1 MTTSAMDELISV
13 VNELHDAFTDLK
25 MDVKIDLP
33 QIAVIGSQ
41 SSGKSSVL
49 ESVVGR
55 DFLPRGSGIVTKCPL
70 VLQLV
75 QQPKGSTEWGE
86 FLHNPGKKYTD
97 FEKIRDEIER
107 RTDEMTQGMRGHV
120 TKNPINLKI
129 YSPNVLTLTL
139 VDLPGLVMNAVA
151 DQPQDIE
158 AQIEQMVTEYVRPSN
173 TIMLAVS
180 PANADIATSSALR
193 LAKKLDPEG
202 ERTLGVLTKLDL
214 MDRGTDAMDMLEGK
228 FIPLRLGFIGVVNR
242 SQADINTKK
251 STAAARAAEKEF
263 FSSHPVYSKIA
274 DKQGTEYL
282 SKQLNK
288 LLLAHIQN
296 SIPELKEHV
305 DRLSKSMVKTQE
317 SLGMLDECQMDHGA
331 HLLNLIKSFSD
342 NIRQCIEG
350 EAIEGARELVGGARI
365 DYIFHECFTPYVTSI
380 KAGKDL
386 TDEYIRLTIRN
397 RSGMQST
404 LFPSDQVFITLS
416 KQQIRR
422 LEEPCVKCVSFIFDE
437 LLKIIEMCSIKADR
451 FPALKKRFVEIAR
464 DLLTKYRG
472 PAIAHVRTT
481 INAEAGYINIKHPA
495 MQDASFRILNPHLVQ
510 NNNQPEGAA
519 AAPHPQAPNQAN
531 TQSRS
536 SRMSDVPKNIQ
547 LGANMSERE
556 SLQNSQIREMV
567 EAYFSICQRNVCDQ
581 IPKIISLLMINQLVT
596 DLYPKLIQ
604 ELYKEELYATL
615 LSESADVATKRKAT
629 TNMMKCLKIAQ
640 GALSKVRDIV

>member
-1 MTTSAMDELISV
+1 MDELINV

-25 MDVKIDLP
+25 MDIKLDLP

-55 DFLPRGSGIVTKCPL
+55 DFLPRGSGIVTRCPL

-75 QQPKGSTEWGE
+75 QQPKGSEEWGE
-86 FLHNPGKKYTD
+86 FLHHPGKKYSD
-97 FEKIRDEIER
+97 FDKIREEIER
-107 RTDEMTQGMRGHV
+107 RTEEMTNGMRGHV

-129 YSPNVLTLTL
+129 FSPHVLTLTL
-139 VDLPGLVMNAVA
+139 VDLPGLVMNAVG
-151 DQPQDIE
+151 DQPEDIE
-158 AQIEQMVTEYVRPSN
+158 AQIESMVTEYVRPAN

-214 MDRGTDAMDMLEGK
+214 MDKGTDAMEMLEGK
-228 FIPLRLGFIGVVNR
+228 QIPLRLGFVGVVNR
-242 SQADINTKK
+242 SQADINSNKNIN
-251 STAAARAAEKEF
+251 AARRAEKEF
-263 FSSHPVYSKIA
+263 FQNHPIYSKVA
-274 DKQGTEYL
+274 DTQGTEYL
-282 SKQLNK
+282 SKVLNK

-305 DRLSKSMVKTQE
+305 DKLTKNVLKSQE
-317 SLGMLDECQMDHGA
+317 QLGMLDEVQMDHGST
-331 HLLNLIKSFSD
+331 LLQLIKAFSD

-404 LFPSDQVFITLS
+404 LFPSDQVFITLA

-422 LEEPCVKCVSFIFDE
+422 LEDPCVKCVSFIYDE
-437 LLKIIEMCSIKADR
+437 LLMIVERCVVKADR
-451 FPALKKRFVEIAR
+451 FPALKRRFIEISR
-464 DLLTKYRG
+464 DLLNKYRA

-481 INAEAGYINIKHPA
+481 INAEAGYINIKHPQ
-495 MQDASFRILNPHLVQ
+495 MQEASFRILNPQHA
-510 NNNQPEGAA
+510 QPENGAPPGA
-519 AAPHPQAPNQAN
+519 TPAQVA
-531 TQSRS
+531 QSRS
-536 SRMSDVPKNIQ
+536 TRMNDVPKNIQ
-547 LGANMSERE
+547 LGSTMSERE
-556 SLQNSQIREMV
+556 SVQNSQIRDMV
-567 EAYFSICQRNVCDQ
+567 EAYFAICQRNVCDQ
-581 IPKIISLLMINQLVT
+581 IPKTISLLMIAQLCT

-604 ELYKEELYATL
+604 ELYKESLYETL

-629 TNMMKCLKIAQ
+629 SKMMKCLRIAQ
-640 GALSKVRDIV
+640 GALNKVRDIV